1 MAQGVVPGPPGLT
14 SAVVNPGTL
23 ALTDTPL
30 PGPIGLDAGGGGTQG
45 SSAGLGDK
53 VAAQA
58 KQRAGQRVGDGECF
72 ALADQSLK
80 AAGAQS
86 AEDFGTITP
95 DADYTWGAQTSL
107 SDVRAGDIIQFRD
120 YRYDRKITVTA
131 ADGSTSWREDS
142 QERPHHTAVVESVGT
157 DGAITVLEQNAP
169 KSSAVHRTT
178 LFFKDIDSTV
188 GGTNTK
194 ITVQGKFWIY
204 HPQKK

>member
-1 MAQGVVPGPPGLT
+1 MAQGTVPGSSGLT
-14 SAVVNPGTL
+14 STVVNPGTL

-30 PGPIGLDAGGGGTQG
+30 PGSVGLDTGGGGQG
-45 SSAGLGDK
+45 SAGLGDK

-95 DADYTWGAQTSL
+95 DADYSWGTQATI
-107 SDVRAGDIIQFRD
+107 SDVRAGDVIQFRN

-142 QERPHHTAVVESVGT
+142 QERPHHTAVVESVGS
-157 DGAITVLEQNAP
+157 DGAVTVLEQNAP
-169 KSSAVHRTT
+169 KGSATHRTT

-188 GGTNTK
+188 GSTNTK